1 MPGGGRPPGCHSGS
15 FLPGACD
22 VLQVGVPEVVECSR
36 RHQHVLGE
44 SDYRHS
50 SSIERVSAQARTR
63 TRGQSV
69 LSRSCALRSLDK
81 AEHRPVA
88 RNRARSAAT
97 SSSLA
102 RTSDD
107 FAPGSAIDSS
117 RARGS
122 RGRRDGDVGVVDQNR
137 GSPSG
142 GAATGRPAPR
152 RPPRPG
158 TGDVTASRRC
168 VAQFARPRSNGRAQ
182 PRAPS
187 SEPSGTPPA

>member
-102 RTSDD
+102 RTSDG
-107 FAPGSAIDSS
+107 FAPRVGHRLIASARLTRAARWRCRGGGSE
-117 RARGS
+117 
-122 RGRRDGDVGVVDQNR
+122 Q